1 MNRKVKP
8 NILAIIMLIGVIAL
22 TSACSKSTLA
32 DETKEED
39 RYVPVEV
46 ENVTSGTIENEFKVN
61 GKIVANEEVAIM
73 PKVMGIVT
81 NINVE
86 LGSVVKKGDLLFTIE
101 EEDISKTVRQ
111 AESSRKVAVNGV
123 EQAKNA
129 LRTAELNYEA
139 NKEQVENAQRNL
151 ERIEELY
158 EDGSVSKSDLEQA
171 RLAASEK
178 GLETLKTQITQAE
191 IAYEQALNQ
200 LTQVEISHEQALSN
214 LGNTRVTA
222 PMDGIISTLNVKKGQ
237 MATNSQAAAV
247 IVDID
252 TVYVQV
258 DVVENMVNK
267 LAIGQEVQVKIP
279 SIILEEDIV
288 STIYYISPTADERT
302 NLYPVK
308 IYVDNSSKK
317 IRPGMNS
324 EVLLGTGKVS
334 DTIVIK
340 SYSVLD
346 RDGEEIVYLVEED
359 KAVER
364 VVETGIDN
372 GEYIEIK
379 KGLAVGEQVIVE
391 GQHYVEDGTKVKV
404 VGSE

>member
-1 MNRKVKP
+1 MSGKFKATMLVV
-8 NILAIIMLIGVIAL
+8 IMLIGVTTL
-22 TSACSKSTLA
+22 TLGCSKSIVA
-32 DETKEED
+32 DEAQEEK
-39 RYVPVEV
+39 YIPVEV
-46 ENVTSGTIENEFKVN
+46 EKVTIGTIENEFRVN
-61 GKIVANEEVAIM
+61 GKIVANEEIAIV

-81 NINVE
+81 NVNVE
-86 LGSVVKKGDLLFTIE
+86 LGSIVKEGDVLFIIE
-101 EEDISKTVRQ
+101 QEDISKTVRQ
-111 AESSRKVAVNGV
+111 AESSIKVALNGV
-123 EQAKNA
+123 EQAENA
-129 LRTAELNYEA
+129 LKTAKLNYEA
-139 NKEQVENAQRNL
+139 NQEQVENAQINL
-151 ERIEELY
+151 GRIEKLY

-171 RLAASEK
+171 RLKASEK
-178 GLETLKTQITQAE
+178 GLEAIKTQVTQAE
-191 IAYEQALNQ
+191 ISYEQALNQ
-200 LTQVEISHEQALSN
+200 LTQAEISHEQALSN
-214 LGNTRVTA
+214 LNNTRVTA
-222 PMDGIISTLNVKKGQ
+222 PIDGIISTLNVKKGQ